1 MRCFLYISSNI
12 AEKIKTT
19 AKLKNIQIKD
29 MLAECELSKNTL
41 SSMQAGGSI
50 PKSDN
55 LAKIADYLD
64 VSVDFLLGRTKT
76 SILIKDI
83 PDKIID
89 IITEQ
94 YSKNPKEFISDEFI
108 KAPNKTM
115 KNQVYSFFDYCY
127 KDYMNIYDE
136 AYNYAKENEI
146 NMLEATRVGS
156 KKEYLKMIN
165 IHDDF
170 IPRMITGKYYTLT
183 QDNYNMFRRVY
194 RLYCKAYSEYVKK
207 LLDNVE

>member
-64 VSVDFLLGRTKT
+64 ISVDFILGRTET
-76 SILIKDI
+76 TRVVNI

-89 IITEQ
+89 IITEE
-94 YSKNPKEFISDEFI
+94 YNKNPKEFISDEFI

-115 KNQVYSFFDYCY
+115 KNQVYSFYDYY
-127 KDYMNIYDE
+127 YNDYINIFDE
-136 AYNYAKENEI
+136 AYDYANDNNIDMGNLAGIE
-146 NMLEATRVGS
+146 S
-156 KKEYLKMIN
+156 KKEYMEMIN